1 MNSCWCGHPCDGQQA
16 LIEHTGDVH
25 GYGHHS
31 FARALMAAR
40 TRPSMTDISYV
51 TTVHR
56 TDHGD
61 ISFTISGHNGEFIL
75 DPAEASRIA
84 EETLRLIRGQ
94 G

>member
-1 MNSCWCGHPCDGQQA
+1 VNSCWCGHHVPDQAA

-31 FARALMAAR
+31 FARAL
-40 TRPSMTDISYV
+40 ISYV

-61 ISFTISGHNGEFIL
+61 ISFTISGHNGEFVL

-94 G
+94 S

>member
-1 MNSCWCGHPCDGQQA
+1 MNSCWCGHHVPDQAA

-51 TTVHR
+51 T
-56 TDHGD
+56 
-61 ISFTISGHNGEFIL
+61 SGHNGEFVL